1 MYTSQF
7 LDTEKLNMALR
18 ARKVSGAFEKQAPDP
33 QINTLFQTCLIV
45 RSLVRTDVKGP
56 IDDDKKGASS
66 KKHTQFKTRV
76 QNPYPISDQNGR
88 NRYPFYDQN
97 GY

>member
-1 MYTSQF
+1 
-7 LDTEKLNMALR
+7 MAFR

-76 QNPYPISDQNGR
+76 QKSYPI
-88 NRYPFYDQN
+88 YDQN
-97 GY
+97 GQNQL